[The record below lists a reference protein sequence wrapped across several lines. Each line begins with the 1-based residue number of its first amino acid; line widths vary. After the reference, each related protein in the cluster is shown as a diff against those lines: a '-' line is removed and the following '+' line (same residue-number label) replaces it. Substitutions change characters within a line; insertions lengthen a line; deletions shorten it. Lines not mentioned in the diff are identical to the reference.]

1 MTSQKQCLESLVRSL
16 KWVGKETTASFFFQ
30 GLELGVAENGVEQH
44 DLVPGAVRAHSGLDC
59 GHTCLSLS
67 FQAALKGK

>member
-1 MTSQKQCLESLVRSL
+1 MFGVT
-16 KWVGKETTASFFFQ
+16 GKGSEMGWEGNHSFFLLQ
-30 GLELGVAENGVEQH
+30 GLELGVAENGVEQQ

-67 FQAALKGK
+67 FQVALKGK